1 MSLNNPSSVQTS
13 EEYKRQ
19 KSKKFL
25 SFKYFSLFL
34 VFFLFIFSL
43 IFLRCTK
50 LFRHKPLYSKRNLS
64 SYSSSNSNANEEDE
78 EKRSF
83 FPVVVLIFYITFLLM
98 SIYTVIIMRIIS
110 EKTEELRL
118 EVYKFMYMANNG
130 YLFISAIDGMISG
143 SGLVFTCL
151 FISGGIL
158 ITGTIIYIVK
168 FIKVII
174 NGFFDVYL
182 SFDILC
188 LWYSLPFK
196 YVWPFLG
203 LTDPCCYK
211 STYTV
216 TIYSDGTVTDDR
228 CYVMLTNRI
237 IYLIKRGA
245 MLISTILYYL
255 FLIMITLIWLLIK
268 LIIIAVE
275 KIKKSCKKTEI
286 QNQNENPADVQING
300 NMNNNI
306 VNNNALNLN
315 MRRNKTHIQ
324 KKANNNIID
333 NNNIDSNNGQV
344 ITLKP
349 KRKGKLK
356 KRKTAVIKTNINI
369 NTIGQG
375 ETENEENNMNQIKG
389 KNEDIKTNNYKN
401 DINNNNNNKNI
412 EINYNKPISEENNNI
427 YITSEDGLNER
438 PAPLKV

>member
-1 MSLNNPSSVQTS
+1 MPINNQASVQIS
-13 EEYKRQ
+13 GEYKSQ

-25 SFKYFSLFL
+25 AFKYFL

-43 IFLRCTK
+43 IFLQYTK
-50 LFRHKPLYSKRNLS
+50 LLRQKSLYSKRNLS
-64 SYSSSNSNANEEDE
+64 SYSSSNSNANEEE
-78 EKRSF
+78 EKNSF
-83 FPVVVLIFYITFLLM
+83 FPVIVLIFYITFLLM
-98 SIYTVIIMRIIS
+98 SIYMTIIMRIIS

-130 YLFISAIDGMISG
+130 YLFITAIDSMISG
-143 SGLVFTCL
+143 SGLVLTCL
-151 FISGGIL
+151 LISSGIL

-174 NGFFDVYL
+174 NGFFDVYF

-203 LTDPCCYK
+203 LTDPCCYR

-216 TIYSDGTVTDDR
+216 TIYSDGTVTDNR
-228 CYVMLTNRI
+228 CCVMLTNRI

-306 VNNNALNLN
+306 VNNNALNMN

-333 NNNIDSNNGQV
+333 NNNIDSNNV
-344 ITLKP
+344 INLKR

-356 KRKTAVIKTNINI
+356 KRKTAVVKTNINI
-369 NTIGQG
+369 NAIGQG
-375 ETENEENNMNQIKG
+375 KIENEENNMNQIKD
-389 KNEDIKTNNYKN
+389 KIEDLKTNNYKN
-401 DINNNNNNKNI
+401 DINKNNKNI
-412 EINYNKPISEENNNI
+412 ENNYNKPISVEKNNI
-427 YITSEDGLNER
+427 YAPSEDGLNER

>member
-1 MSLNNPSSVQTS
+1 MSLNNPASVQIS

-34 VFFLFIFSL
+34 VFFLLVFSL
-43 IFLRCTK
+43 IFSQYTK
-50 LFRHKPLYSKRNLS
+50 LLRHKSLYSKRNLS
-64 SYSSSNSNANEEDE
+64 SYSSSNSNSNEEE
-78 EKRSF
+78 EKNSF
-83 FPVVVLIFYITFLLM
+83 FPVIVLIFYITFLLM
-98 SIYTVIIMRIIS
+98 SIYMTIIMRIIS

-130 YLFISAIDGMISG
+130 YLFISAIDSMISG
-143 SGLVFTCL
+143 SGLVLTCL

-174 NGFFDVYL
+174 NGFFDVYF

-255 FLIMITLIWLLIK
+255 FLIIITLIWLLIK

-286 QNQNENPADVQING
+286 QNQNENPADVQMNG

-306 VNNNALNLN
+306 VNNNALNMN

-356 KRKTAVIKTNINI
+356 KRKTAVVKTNINI

-375 ETENEENNMNQIKG
+375 EIENEENNMNQIKD
-389 KNEDIKTNNYKN
+389 KIEDFKTNNYKN
-401 DINNNNNNKNI
+401 DINNNKNI
-412 EINYNKPISEENNNI
+412 EINYNKPISVENNNNI
-427 YITSEDGLNER
+427 YTTSEDGLNER